1 MVKKARILKFIRNT
15 SISILIL
22 LVMFLVAG
30 AAYTWYMGQNNS
42 ENATAITAPIEP
54 TPGPNFAPTKQADNV
69 PTGASVQMIS
79 SPIAPGS
86 NTSITVKTNPGAIC
100 TISVIYDKTPSTDSG
115 LVSKTSGEYG
125 IVSWSWTVESSV
137 PLGKWPV
144 KVTCL
149 HNEKTGVVVG
159 DLVVSNKIEN

>member
-1 MVKKARILKFIRNT
+1 MVKKTRIVKFIRNT

-22 LVMFLVAG
+22 LVLFLVAG

-42 ENATAITAPIEP
+42 ENAAAITAPIEQ
-54 TPGPNFAPTKQADNV
+54 TPGPNFTPTKQADNV

-86 NTSITVKTNPGAIC
+86 NASISVKTNPEAIC
-100 TISVIYDKTPSTDSG
+100 VISVIYDKTPSTDSG
-115 LVSKTSGEYG
+115 LTSKTSDEYG
-125 IVSWSWTVESSV
+125 IVNWSWTVESST

-144 KVTCL
+144 KVTCT
-149 HNEKTGVVVG
+149 HNEKSGVVVG